1 MFVIVMRPE
10 FLTTSLDMLI
20 TINIMIGGIHNK
32 IKLNVPVQTVAIR

>member
-10 FLTTSLDMLI
+10 FLTSLDMLI